1 MKENKKRNIIISIVL
16 SLFAII
22 YTILVK
28 FVDVKEIGPN
38 SSKVGFANLNRSV
51 FRAFGENEHWYNL
64 TKYLGYIFVLIVL
77 TYMVIALIQLV
88 KRKSLFKVDKELI
101 VLGCFYIIVGLIY
114 VLFEKVIVN
123 YRPILVNGVL
133 EASYPSSHTMITL
146 CVCGS
151 AIIINS
157 KLFKNNIVRYIN
169 IALSFVM
176 ILMVIGRTLSG
187 VHWFTDIVGGVIISC
202 SLLMIYYTVIDCLEN
217 KKISEN

>member
-51 FRAFGENEHWYNL
+51 FRAFGENERWYNL

-101 VLGCFYIIVGLIY
+101 VLGCFYIVVGLIY

-217 KKISEN
+217 KKISKN

>member
-1 MKENKKRNIIISIVL
+1 MKVNKKRNIIISVVL
-16 SLFAII
+16 SVFAIV
-22 YTILVK
+22 YTLLVK
-28 FVDVKEIGPN
+28 FVDVKEVGPN
-38 SSKVGFANLNRSV
+38 NSKVGFANLNKAV
-51 FRAFGENEHWYNL
+51 FRVFGENIHWYNL

-77 TYMVIALIQLV
+77 AYAVIGIIEIV
-88 KRKSLFKVDKELI
+88 KRKSLFKVDKELL
-101 VLGCFYIIVGLIY
+101 VLGCFYVVIGLMY

-123 YRPILVNGVL
+123 YRPILVDGVL

-157 KLFKNNIVRYIN
+157 KLFKNNIVRYLN

-187 VHWFTDIVGGVIISC
+187 VHWFTDIVGGVIIS
-202 SLLMIYYTVIDCLEN
+202 SALLMIYYTIIDRLEN
-217 KKISEN
+217 KKTSEN